1 MRSLLRFIL
10 TFLSSV
16 IVASFLLCILLP
28 TSLDTDTDFDHDAK
42 SGLRGWFS
50 FGDPVSLFSPTATI
64 SLTDDNSTFFNA
76 KPAAFGPLLPSY
88 GLSGQVWVGSG
99 FGDDNGN
106 RRGMAST
113 MEGELGCA
121 DIPGW
126 NDQDWASIRRQET
139 VQLKVSSSASTSDS
153 SGSRPARRDSTR
165 TQLKPFAEVIDMPD
179 EADGTDNH
187 LHWPL
192 HETHV
197 ARQHS
202 KQAQISQDN
211 HADIQSLQEAAE
223 IQGKVVMLSR
233 GGCGFSE
240 KIKWAQRRG
249 ASAVIVADNV
259 RGGPLVRMYAKS
271 DISNITIPSLF
282 TSHTTAHLLSHL
294 LPPLSDA
301 NNILETGKKVAS
313 HSSAEAS
320 ARAANLLKLLANDGV
335 EDSEMPERSPRPMNK
350 DKIGS
355 SDNGLFSALGVPTR
369 GRVHESTMKK
379 PIQAETDIPSKSWLK
394 VLDLDN
400 DEAWGLY
407 SKKSKNP
414 ASKSGDDFVI
424 GVQDWRDPD
433 VVHVMGSE
441 RSQSTSSSSA
451 KATSTSSV
459 SHNLKGGSITPSSGE
474 YERPETQASHKA
486 LLHGR
491 EDATRH
497 KHKSGRRGWFGRLF
511 SGSSD
516 PSDAY
521 TPPTKSAAT
530 TATVVS
536 DSSGTTS
543 KKSKKARNRPDDSL
557 EQHYGLWVTLTPTD
571 MNASPFFNTLFVLVV
586 SPLITLAIVYSMLLL
601 RSRYRRRRW
610 RAPKS
615 VVERLP
621 VRVYQASSS
630 RASPAEEGPE
640 AIITS
645 TTPLLAGSRPTD
657 IPSRPRSRAASA
669 AAAASSSMPST
680 SQYGSLG
687 PSGVSAAEQEK
698 TASGLAEWKRKYG
711 GKQKECVVCLE
722 EYVDGVSRVMS
733 LPCGHE
739 FHADCM

>member
-1 MRSLLRFIL
+1 MRSLLRFVL

-16 IVASFLLCILLP
+16 VVASFLLCILFP
-28 TSLDTDTDFDHDAK
+28 TSLNSGSDFDHDTK

-99 FGDDNGN
+99 FGDDSGN
-106 RRGMAST
+106 RRGMAFT

-126 NDQDWASIRRQET
+126 NDQDWVSGRRRDI
-139 VQLKVSSSASTSDS
+139 VQLKVSSRPPTTGNLGSKST
-153 SGSRPARRDSTR
+153 RRDSSR
-165 TQLKPFAEVIDMPD
+165 TQPKPAANIKDMPD
-179 EADGTDNH
+179 EADGTDNY

-197 ARQHS
+197 AKQHS

-259 RGGPLVRMYAKS
+259 PGGPLVRMYAKS

-294 LPPLSDA
+294 LPPLADSDGA
-301 NNILETGKKVAS
+301 PNAGKKFAS
-313 HSSAEAS
+313 QSSIKSSATTT
-320 ARAANLLKLLANDGV
+320 NVLKLLASDKV
-335 EDSEMPERSPRPMNK
+335 DDLKMPEKSPVPDAK
-350 DKIGS
+350 DSIGS
-355 SDNGLFSALGVPTR
+355 SDNGLLSALGVPTR
-369 GRVHESTMKK
+369 ARVRGGATEKSPMV
-379 PIQAETDIPSKSWLK
+379 ETDVPKKSWLN
-394 VLDLDN
+394 VLGLDN
-400 DEAWGLY
+400 GGTWGFY
-407 SKKSKNP
+407 NKESERS
-414 ASKSGDDFVI
+414 ASRSGDDFVI

-433 VVHVMGSE
+433 VVHVKESK
-441 RSQSTSSSSA
+441 RLQSASSSSI

-459 SHNLKGGSITPSSGE
+459 RHNLKGGSITPGSGE

-486 LLHGR
+486 LLKSR
-491 EDATRH
+491 EGQTGH
-497 KHKSGRRGWFGRLF
+497 KHKSSRKSWFGRLF
-511 SGSSD
+511 SASSD

-521 TPPTKSAAT
+521 TPPTKIAGTRAT
-530 TATVVS
+530 AVS
-536 DSSGTTS
+536 GVASTTL
-543 KKSKKARNRPDDSL
+543 KKSKKGRDRPDDSP

-571 MNASPFFNTLFVLVV
+571 MNVSPFFNTLFVLVV

-601 RSRYRRRRW
+601 RGRYRRRRW

-621 VRVYQASSS
+621 VRVYQALSS
-630 RASPAEEGPE
+630 RASPVEEAPT
-640 AIITS
+640 AAATS
-645 TTPLLAGSRPTD
+645 TTPLLAGSRPTN
-657 IPSRPRSRAASA
+657 IPSRPRSRAAS

-687 PSGVSAAEQEK
+687 LSGISAAEQEK

-722 EYVDGVSRVMS
+722 EYIDGVSRVMS